1 MELESTEQAIGL
13 PITFIIGVL
22 IIFIVE
28 SISRELQGKEMIP
41 GNRKHEKAKHVMQHY
56 LRERRR
62 QRQW

>member
-1 MELESTEQAIGL
+1 MEPETPEQAIGML
-13 PITFIIGVL
+13 IITIIGWV

-56 LRERRR
+56 SRERRR
-62 QRQW
+62 QR